1 MYKKNQHN
9 STLIQQHDRVW
20 SNSIAIFHNLS
31 FFPFQHFH
39 HSQHTTHKTPAVLLP
54 IVILSLQLPSL
65 PSIHILPMWIN
76 KYMIFKEEIFTT
88 SHYNRKI
95 TWHEAQCRYFW
106 IFLMNWEVCDAR
118 FVGVK

>member
-1 MYKKNQHN
+1 MYKKTNIIPPSFSNMIECGQ
-9 STLIQQHDRVW
+9 IQLQFFIIYH
-20 SNSIAIFHNLS
+20 

-54 IVILSLQLPSL
+54 IVILSLQLPS
-65 PSIHILPMWIN
+65 IHILPMWIN

-95 TWHEAQCRYFW
+95 FRHEAQCRNFW
-106 IFLMNWEVCDAR
+106 NFFNELG
-118 FVGVK
+118 GV